1 MTTTT
6 TKDFIMAR
14 ETLPAALDLMFGH
27 EGGYSNVK
35 TDSGGPT
42 KYGVT
47 HKTLAAHRRVKS
59 VTAADVKAMTLAE
72 ATSIY
77 QKSYWA
83 QSGGDVLPAGL
94 DYAAFDFGVNSG
106 PTRAI
111 KSLQAVLAAQGV
123 YKGKVDGHAGEQTI
137 AAVAA
142 YPGGVRMLIITY
154 CEERMRFLR
163 GLGGKQGFS
172 ANGRGWTIR
181 VTGKDPLKKWKD
193 QPGVVGNALRLTR
206 PHGPAPAKVD
216 APAEAGAKADT
227 KSTSLPEILK
237 KPEAWGPLGGLLS
250 AGGAIAA
257 GSGPLQWA
265 LAIALVAGVAVG
277 IWYFVRRVRSEA

>member
-1 MTTTT
+1 
-6 TKDFIMAR
+6 MAR
-14 ETLPAALDLMFGH
+14 ETLPVALDLMFGH
-27 EGGYSNVK
+27 EGGYSNAK

-42 KYGVT
+42 KYGIT
-47 HKTLAAHRRVKS
+47 HKTLAASRGVKS
-59 VTAADVKAMTLAE
+59 VTAAEVKALTLAE
-72 ATSIY
+72 ATKIY
-77 QKSYWA
+77 QRSYWG

-106 PTRAI
+106 PTRAA
-111 KSLQAVLAAQGV
+111 KALQTVLAAAGV
-123 YKGKVDGHAGEQTI
+123 YAGKIDGHIGEQTL
-137 AAVAA
+137 AGVTG
-142 YPGGVRMLIITY
+142 YPGGVRMLIIAY
-154 CEERMRFLR
+154 CDARMAYLR
-163 GLGGKQGFS
+163 GLGGAQGFR

-206 PHGPAPAKVD
+206 SKGPAPVKVD
-216 APAEAGAKADT
+216 APAEANAQADT
-227 KSTSLPEILK
+227 KNTSLPEILK

-265 LAIALVAGVAVG
+265 LAAALVAGVAVG
-277 IWYFVRRVRSEA
+277 VWYFVRRVREG